1 MLAVVAHTD
10 HDGGYLFQRRVSE
23 HGDLVLRLVVGVVID
38 DVWDSVAY
46 ALVACAFGLVPGGL
60 GVREHLE
67 RKIEHVLLWPYRFTV
82 GGGVVVIQPRC
93 GQMQRDL
100 IFIVVI
106 AQVGTETDEAGEVA
120 VLQFGINALQFL
132 GMDEHLQV
140 LVLPHVVARV
150 LVHRPCVMRTEVR
163 YAEDHRLLVLG
174 DKLRLTGVGLT
185 AYTRRQHIVDRR
197 AGAVFLYVDGLHIDG
212 CAGVDC
218 RSDRCQ
224 VACVHTPVATDE
236 VQRGETQVGL
246 FLETGEVH
254 THEADGFPV
263 ADGADLLHA
272 GAVAAERDLELVPCH
287 ILGRS
292 VAKRHFAD
300 LLLGDMLAAYLHHVG
315 TEDDLV
321 LVVFLVLVE
330 GVVLVDIF
338 YIRREGGGGTVA
350 LCLLLRGGRV
360 ALRTVEM
367 FVSRQN
373 RHFLFVIVGAS
384 VVMEIIAGGVVTRR
398 EAVIRPAVPYI
409 GRDAALQFRKILAV
423 CRPCQLLGSAQTV
436 ETHILT
442 GAGAGFIAE
451 CYHGTRRLGDVTPD
465 SRIYTTLVGIADRQT
480 VLERFLAVT
489 QNILAHI
496 AEVEIQLAFISVG
509 VGQCRVHQPELDVL
523 DVRFLKIGVVQPPHD
538 TAPTLLGVSQMSVC
552 AYLGGGDVVLTALG
566 RVVGEVQYR

>member
-1 MLAVVAHTD
+1 
-10 HDGGYLFQRRVSE
+10 
-23 HGDLVLRLVVGVVID
+23 
-38 DVWDSVAY
+38 
-46 ALVACAFGLVPGGL
+46 
-60 GVREHLE
+60 
-67 RKIEHVLLWPYRFTV
+67 
-82 GGGVVVIQPRC
+82 
-93 GQMQRDL
+93 MQRDL
-100 IFIVVI
+100 VFVVVI

-120 VLQFGINALQFL
+120 VLQVGIDALQFL

-150 LVHRPCVMRTEVR
+150 LVHRPCVMRTEVC
-163 YAEDHRLLVLG
+163 YAEDHRLLVLR
-174 DKLRLTGVGLT
+174 DELRLTGVGLT
-185 AYTRRQHIVDRR
+185 AHTRRQHIVDRR
-197 AGAVFLYVDGLHIDG
+197 AGAVFLYVDGLYVNR

-224 VACVHTPVATDE
+224 IACVHTPVATDK
-236 VQRGETQVGL
+236 VQRSETQMGL

-272 GAVAAERDLELVPCH
+272 GAVASERNLELVPCH

-292 VAKRHFAD
+292 VTKRHFAD
-300 LLLGDMLAAYLHHVG
+300 FLLGDMLAAYLHHVG

-321 LVVFLVLVE
+321 LVVFLVFVE

-338 YIRREGGGGTVA
+338 YIRREGGGGTVG
-350 LCLLLRGGRV
+350 LGLLLRGGRV

-373 RHFLFVIVGAS
+373 RHFLFIIVGAS
-384 VVMEIIAGGVVTRR
+384 VVVEVISGRVVARR

-409 GRDAALQFRKILAV
+409 GRDAALQLRQILAV
-423 CRPCQLLGSAQTV
+423 CRPCQLLGGAQTV

-442 GAGAGFIAE
+442 CA
-451 CYHGTRRLGDVTPD
+451 GTRLVAEGYYGTGRTRHKTPD
-465 SRIYTTLVGIADRQT
+465 SRIYTPLVGFADRQT
-480 VLERFLAVT
+480 VLERFLTVT
-489 QNILAHI
+489 QNILAHV
-496 AEVEIQLAFISVG
+496 AEVEIQLAFIPVR

-538 TAPTLLGVSQMSVC
+538 TAPALFGVRQVSVC
-552 AYLGGGDVVLTALG
+552 AYLGGGDVILTALG
-566 RVVGEVQYR
+566 RVVGEVEHR